1 MLGLSC
7 LPCSDTNAVSRSR
20 AHAEPVILAP
30 HPSQN
35 AHLDLC
41 GPFCT
46 CSCCSVTQSNQKV
59 FLFELVI
66 LKPLLSYRD
75 NYSSASPITIA
86 LPIWQPPQLA
96 S

>member
-7 LPCSDTNAVSRSR
+7 LPCSDTNAVSLSR
-20 AHAEPVILAP
+20 ANPQLVVLAP
-30 HPSQN
+30 HPSEN

-41 GPFCT
+41 SPFCT
-46 CSCCSVTQSNQKV
+46 CSCCSVTQSNPNI
-59 FLFELVI
+59 FLFELII

-75 NYSSASPITIA
+75 YYSSASPLTIA